1 MVWSL
6 KLQVVSLPLGNLS
19 DQELFAMARSKRQW
33 TRWVCLFPRQERKF
47 PLCLM
52 SKRSQVD
59 MNDRKSEKELPV
71 FPFLL
76 ISRSYLWFRW
86 NRQWGTTC
94 FHFSRL
100 RYLLG
105 VAKLP
110 GVCESPE
117 LHRQRLSS
125 FLQNSAR
132 PPAPWPC
139 GETKK
144 WRSGPAILGAL
155 NNNKNGVRS
164 CLKKRPCLYVNR
176 NTIAN
181 SHSNDFRSPK
191 ST

>member
-144 WRSGPAILGAL
+144 CESKFSSSVSFSTMSSWNSSMLKRENLVYL
-155 NNNKNGVRS
+155 NMS
-164 CLKKRPCLYVNR
+164 LKSISLTPYL
-176 NTIAN
+176 
-181 SHSNDFRSPK
+181 P
-191 ST
+191 